1 MKRSGLFLFII
12 LISFVFSNE
21 AILAKEDVIAE
32 ILELS
37 GTSKDIEGIPGD
49 IRSTLVNIESQ
60 NKNLS
65 AEDFKKVSKNI
76 VNSFQVKEIYQ
87 KVYHR
92 LSANFDPQMSSALLT
107 ILKDPLV
114 RKMTRL
120 ELASSQP
127 GFPKELEK
135 FGLDLKSNPP
145 DPARLTLVLR
155 LDRELNAEEKMV
167 DVQMAVYKGIFNVF
181 NSVNPKDKKLS
192 QSQMDEVFDRMGK
205 GFEKNAKNFIE
216 MLYLYIYRNASD
228 QELARY
234 INLSDTEEVKR
245 FNQLVN
251 GGIVEAIT
259 EAGEKAL
266 KSVSQTSTV
275 KSSIDLPSRTRFF
288 AREASRRS

>member
-1 MKRSGLFLFII
+1 MKIRGVFLFIL
-12 LISFVFSNE
+12 LISFVFSNK
-21 AILAKEDVIAE
+21 ALAKGDIIAE

-37 GTSKDIEGIPGD
+37 GTNKDIDTIPED
-49 IRSTLVNIESQ
+49 IRSTLAGIESQ

-92 LSANFDPQMSSALLT
+92 LSSNLEPGMSSALLT

-114 RKMTRL
+114 RKMTL
-120 ELASSQP
+120 MEMAASRP
-127 GFPKELEK
+127 GFSKELEK
-135 FGLDLKSNPP
+135 FELDLKSNPP

-167 DVQMAVYKGIFNVF
+167 EVQMAVYKGIFNVL
-181 NSVNPKDKKLS
+181 NSVNPPDKKLS
-192 QSQMDEVFDRMGK
+192 RSQMDEVFDRMGK

-216 MLYLYIYRNASD
+216 MFYLYIYKTASD

-234 INLSDTEEVKR
+234 INISGTEESKR

-251 GGIVEAIT
+251 EGIVEAIT
-259 EAGEKAL
+259 GAGEKAL
-266 KSVSQTSTV
+266 KSAGQAPMV
-275 KSSIDLPSRTRFF
+275 KSSTDLPSRTPMPVRK
-288 AREASRRS
+288 APRRS